1 MYDKE
6 GMKMKEMTEYA
17 YNTIKEVP
25 LSAMM
30 SAIHRHHSI
39 YINRQLKDIDL
50 TSGLHSVLLCIYED
64 EGLQKTQQ
72 DIANRLNMNEGTIA
86 RALRKLE
93 DKDFIQR
100 NTNPDNRRQ
109 NLISLTD
116 KGLKVAEEFKNLD
129 DKWEKEVFKSLTSDE
144 IINLKWNLHKVTL
157 NSIEEVRE

>member
-1 MYDKE
+1 
-6 GMKMKEMTEYA
+6 MKEMTEYT

-30 SAIHRHHSI
+30 STIHRHHSI
-39 YINRQLKDIDL
+39 YINRKLKDIDL
-50 TSGLHSVLLCIYED
+50 TSGLHGVLLCIYED

-93 DKDFIQR
+93 DKNLIQR
-100 NTNPDNRRQ
+100 NANPNNRRQ
-109 NLISLTD
+109 NFISLTD
-116 KGLKVAEEFKNLD
+116 KGLEIAEEFKNLD
-129 DKWEKEVFKSLTSDE
+129 EKWEKEVFKSLTSDE
-144 IINLKWNLHKVTL
+144 IIDLKWNLHKITL